1 MKAKLFL
8 LTTILAGYTVA
19 CFSVTPDTI
28 TVAMTGDIM
37 MGTTYPGVSLP
48 PKNGTE
54 VFKDVKPYLQR
65 ATITVGN
72 LEGTLLDGGKST
84 KSGGPNSYSFRTPTS
99 YSHLLKEAGYSVED
113 VVETTVMLS
122 DIADFAAMNEVY
134 AKHFTQNCPAR
145 CAFQVA
151 ALPRNAK
158 VEIRAVA
165 CK

>member
-84 KSGGPNSYSFRTPTS
+84 KSGGPNSYSS
-99 YSHLLKEAGYSVED
+99 
-113 VVETTVMLS
+113 
-122 DIADFAAMNEVY
+122 
-134 AKHFTQNCPAR
+134 
-145 CAFQVA
+145 
-151 ALPRNAK
+151 
-158 VEIRAVA
+158 
-165 CK
+165 